1 MRRRNRI
8 LLFSGLLALAASGP
22 VLRLPLIHSAYLRAA
37 GAYSVAGRLEQ
48 YGPVARARLA
58 PFFAEAQVT
67 YPPAKLTL
75 AYFKQERRLD
85 LYASARGG
93 KPAIIRSYDST
104 AASGVLGPKLCE
116 GDLQV
121 PEGFYRIVFLNA
133 NSRFH
138 LSLRVN
144 YPNADDKAWG
154 KRDRRAHLGGDIM
167 IHGNAVS
174 IGCVAMGDEAAEDLF
189 VLVADTG
196 LANVDVIMSP
206 VDFRVGALPADF
218 RPPTAWTGE
227 LYGRLERA
235 LRGFPLPG
243 D

>member
-1 MRRRNRI
+1 
-8 LLFSGLLALAASGP
+8 LLFSSLLALAASGP
-22 VLRLPLIHSAYLRAA
+22 VLRVPLFRGADVRAA
-37 GAYSVAGRLEQ
+37 GPYTVAERLEQ
-48 YGPVARARLA
+48 YGAVARARLA
-58 PFFAEAQVT
+58 PFFARAKVR

-85 LYASARGG
+85 LYARGRKG
-93 KPAIIRSYDST
+93 TPAFVRSYQST
-104 AASGVLGPKLCE
+104 AASGVLGPKLRE

-121 PEGFYRIVFLNA
+121 PEGFYKFVFLNA

-144 YPNADDKAWG
+144 YPNAEDKA
-154 KRDRRAHLGGDIM
+154 RARQDRRAHLGGDIM

-196 LANVDVIMSP
+196 MANVDLLLSP
-206 VDFRVGALPADF
+206 VDFRASALPADF
-218 RPPTAWTGE
+218 QPPTAWTGE
-227 LYGRLERA
+227 LHGRLERA
-235 LRGFPLPG
+235 LRAFPPPSAASR
-243 D
+243 